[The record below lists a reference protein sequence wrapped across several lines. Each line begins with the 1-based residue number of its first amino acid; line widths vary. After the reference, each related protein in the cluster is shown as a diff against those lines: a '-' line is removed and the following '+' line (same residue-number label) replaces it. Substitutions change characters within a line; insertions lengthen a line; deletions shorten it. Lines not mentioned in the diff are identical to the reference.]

1 MQKISTYLYPNRVSV
16 VADLVAYPVEW
27 RIVYQ
32 RTLKIYQGM
41 NNVIEFDIKNAEQRR
56 IDITSYTL
64 ECVIMDENDQE
75 VYTAAVT
82 PIPQTTGLASMT
94 VPASAV
100 AYMAPQ
106 FLKYSVY
113 IVSGATKTPLYGD
126 TQFGAIGK
134 MELIGGA
141 VPTPLEPKIIVSFT
155 HLDNDTDPRVIV
167 KNYYSDAVEVNPLND
182 INEQSSINL
191 EFRLSGLNAT
201 VTVQVTNYVVVSAAT
216 EWRDLET
223 FTVTPS
229 TERVFKTYNEVED
242 YSNNIGWLRIKY
254 VPTANNTGKVDKIIV
269 RM

>member
-56 IDITSYTL
+56 IDISSYTI

-75 VYTAAVT
+75 IYTAAVAA
-82 PIPQTTGLASMT
+82 IPQTTGLASMT
-94 VPASAV
+94 IPSSAID
-100 AYMAPQ
+100 YMAPQ

-113 IVSGATKTPLYGD
+113 IVSNGTKTPLYGD
-126 TQFGAIGK
+126 TQFGVGGK
-134 MELIGGA
+134 MELLGGA
-141 VPTPLEPKIIVSFT
+141 VPTALAPKIIDSFT
-155 HLDNDTDPRVIV
+155 FLNDDTDPSHIV
-167 KNYYSDAVEVNPLND
+167 KTYYSDAIEVNPLND
-182 INEQSSINL
+182 VNEQSSINL
-191 EFRLSGLNAT
+191 ELRALALDAV
-201 VTVQVTNYVVVSAAT
+201 VTVQITNYAVISSAT
-216 EWRDLET
+216 VWDTLET
-223 FTVTPS
+223 FDIAS
-229 TERVFKTYNEVED
+229 TTEKVFKTYNEAQD

-254 VPTANNTGKVDKIIV
+254 VPTTNNTGKFDKVLV

>member
-1 MQKISTYLYPNRVSV
+1 MQKLSTYLYPNRISV
-16 VADLVAYPVEW
+16 VADLVSYPVEW

-41 NNVIEFDIKNAEQRR
+41 DNVIEFDVKNAEQRR
-56 IDITSYTL
+56 IDISGYTL
-64 ECVIMDENDQE
+64 ECVIMDENNQE
-75 VYTAAVT
+75 VYTSALI
-82 PIPQTTGLASMT
+82 PLPQTTGLASIT

-113 IVSGATKTPLYGD
+113 KVSGASKTPLYGD
-126 TQFGAIGK
+126 TQFGAVGK

-141 VPTPLEPKIIVSFT
+141 VPTPINPKIIDSFT
-155 HLDNDTDPRVIV
+155 FINNDTDPSNLI
-167 KNYYSDAVEVNPLND
+167 KNYFSDAVEVNPLND

-191 EFRLSGLNAT
+191 EFRPVSLNAS
-201 VTVQVTNYVVVSAAT
+201 VTVQVTNYAVISSAT

-223 FTVTPS
+223 FDVSSNTD
-229 TERVFKTYNEVED
+229 RVFKTYGEVLD

-254 VPTANNTGKVDKIIV
+254 VPATNNTGKFDKIIV
-269 RM
+269 RI

>member
-41 NNVIEFDIKNAEQRR
+41 DNVIEFDIKNAEQRR
-56 IDITSYTL
+56 IDITGYTL
-64 ECVIMDENDQE
+64 ECVIMDENSQE

-82 PIPQTTGLASMT
+82 PLPQTTGLASIT
-94 VPASAV
+94 IPASAV
-100 AYMAPQ
+100 AYMVPQ

-113 IVSGATKTPLYGD
+113 IVSGSTKTPLYSD

-141 VPTPLEPKIIVSFT
+141 TPTPLAPKIIDSFT

-201 VTVQVTNYVVVSAAT
+201 VTVQVTNYVVVSAAS

-254 VPTANNTGKVDKIIV
+254 VPTANNTGKVDKILV